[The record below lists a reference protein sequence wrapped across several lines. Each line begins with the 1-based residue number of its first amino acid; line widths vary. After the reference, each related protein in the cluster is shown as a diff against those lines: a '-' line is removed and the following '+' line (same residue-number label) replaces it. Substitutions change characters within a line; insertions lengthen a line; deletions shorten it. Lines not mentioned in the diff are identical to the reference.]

1 MTFRHRSVV
10 FALTLLCSSLL
21 AGSALAELANWDQT
35 RVTNM
40 AKELVEKV
48 EGVATALRQGPQ
60 SNIGSGQSAS
70 FYRLKQDVRRIRT
83 EAKHLASQLE
93 AGKSREE
100 TAPVFEDLM
109 VMRNSA
115 AEEAR
120 RMFMPDQTLAAITS
134 AGDVLNRLRPYFVAE
149 APAPAE

>member
-1 MTFRHRSVV
+1 MTLRHRSVV
-10 FALTLLCSSLL
+10 FVLALLCSSLL
-21 AGSALAELANWDQT
+21 AGSALAELAKWDQT
-35 RVTNM
+35 RVTNL
-40 AKELVEKV
+40 AKELLEKV

-60 SNIGSGQSAS
+60 SNIGSGQSSS

-100 TAPVFEDLM
+100 TSPVFEDLV

-115 AEEAR
+115 AAEAR

-134 AGDVLNRLRPYFVAE
+134 AGDTLNRLRPYYMAE
-149 APAPAE
+149 PPTPAE